1 MTTDVYYSAIE
12 ADSGNVVTGMA
23 AFMVRTKRAGGPTP
37 MFAEVGAIA
46 AQEMFERME
55 AAAKHR
61 KQPKLRLVKNAA

>member
-1 MTTDVYYSAIE
+1 MTTHMYYSAIE

-37 MFAEVGAIA
+37 MFEEVGAIA

-55 AAAKHR
+55 AAAKLCR
-61 KQPKLRLVKNAA
+61 RPKLRLVNAA